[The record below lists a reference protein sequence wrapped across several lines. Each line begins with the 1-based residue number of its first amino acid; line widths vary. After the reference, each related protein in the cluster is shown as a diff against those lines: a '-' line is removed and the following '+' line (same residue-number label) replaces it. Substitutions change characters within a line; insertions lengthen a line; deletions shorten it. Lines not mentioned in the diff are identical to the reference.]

1 MSTALVT
8 GASDGIGLE
17 FCRILADRG
26 YDLILVARRKDKLN
40 DIGKSLTA
48 AKGITCTVIS
58 ADLSKP
64 QAAQKLFQTT
74 QKKNLQ
80 VDLLINN
87 AGLLHNG
94 LFTELDLG
102 AQENMIR
109 VNILALTSLTHLFAN
124 DMAARGGGHILNLA
138 SLAAWTPI
146 PSQNVYAAT
155 KAYVLSFSQALH
167 NELQAAGTG
176 VVVTALCPG
185 YTATKMMDNPD
196 QGGKLMIPDGLM
208 QSAEDVARLGINAC
222 LAGKPTLIPGFSNRM
237 TAWMTRLF
245 SKMTLARIAGSFY
258 RKNMQQYPQT
268 RG

>member
-40 DIGKSLTA
+40 EIGKSLSA
-48 AKGITCTVIS
+48 EKDIKCTVIS

-64 QAAQKLFQTT
+64 QAAQKLFQAT
-74 QKKNLQ
+74 QKKSLQ

-94 LFTELDLG
+94 LFTELDLV
-102 AQENMIR
+102 AQENMIT
-109 VNILALTSLTHLFAN
+109 VNILALTSLTHLFGN
-124 DMAARGGGHILNLA
+124 DMASRGGGRILNVA

-155 KAYVLSFSQALH
+155 KAYVLSFTQALH

-176 VVVTALCPG
+176 VIVTALCPG

-196 QGGKLMIPDGLM
+196 QGGKLMIPAGLM
-208 QSAEDVARLGINAC
+208 QSAEDVARQGIDAC
-222 LAGKPTLIPGFSNRM
+222 LAGKPTLIPGFLNRM
-237 TAWMTRLF
+237 TAWTTRLF

-258 RKNMQQYPQT
+258 RKNMQQHSQQK
-268 RG
+268 